1 MADFRVHLA
10 GGIAVGAGMSLTG
23 YYMAGLTSLQT
34 GAVFVAGSVGGLLPD
49 LDSDTG
55 KPLAFLFHLV
65 SVLIPSLLFVRAV
78 QIGGD
83 SPEFLVCYFAGSYL
97 FINYVVCTIVKKV
110 TVHRGMMHSI
120 PFVFVCAGV
129 ACILFKPSGTQ
140 VAAMAGFAV
149 FLGCLVHL
157 ALDEITS
164 FKLKFGF
171 IPVPKRS
178 SGSAFKF
185 KSDSLFATLFIYLV
199 LVVVVLAVFV
209 PTLGSSAF

>member
-1 MADFRVHLA
+1 MADFKVHLM
-10 GGIAVGAGMSLTG
+10 GGIAAGAGASAIG
-23 YYMAGLTSLQT
+23 HFMAGLTILQA
-34 GAVFVAGSVGGLLPD
+34 GAVFVVGSVGGLLPD

-55 KPLAFLFHLV
+55 KPLVFLFHLI

-83 SPEFLVCYFAGSYL
+83 SPEFLVCYFTASYL
-97 FINYVVCTIVKKV
+97 FINYVVCTIVKQV

-120 PFVFVCAGV
+120 PFVFVCAEV
-129 ACILFKPSGTQ
+129 AYILFKPSGSQ
-140 VAAMAGFAV
+140 VAIMAALAV

-157 ALDEITS
+157 VLDEITS
-164 FKLKFGF
+164 FRLKFGI

-185 KSDSLFATLFIYLV
+185 KSDSLLATLFVYIILV
-199 LVVVVLAVFV
+199 IIGIVVFQS
-209 PTLGSSAF
+209 TNW

>member
-1 MADFRVHLA
+1 MAEFRVHLI
-10 GGIAVGAGMSLTG
+10 GGIAAGTGMSVAG
-23 YYMAGLTSLQT
+23 HFMAGLTPLQA

-55 KPLAFLFHLV
+55 KPLTFLFHLI
-65 SVLIPSLLFVRAV
+65 SVLIPSLLFVKAI

-83 SPEFLVCYFAGSYL
+83 SPEFLVCYFAASYL
-97 FINYVVCTIVKKV
+97 FINYVVCAIVKRV

-129 ACILFKPSGTQ
+129 AYLLFKPSGSP
-140 VAAMAGFAV
+140 VAVMAGLAV

-157 ALDEITS
+157 LLDEITS
-164 FKLKFGF
+164 FKLKFGI

-185 KSDSLFATLFIYLV
+185 KSDSLFATLFIYIILV
-199 LVVVVLAVFV
+199 IIGIVVFQS
-209 PTLGSSAF
+209 TNW

>member
-1 MADFRVHLA
+1 MAEFKVHLA
-10 GGIAVGAGMSLTG
+10 GGIAAGAGASVAG
-23 YYMAGLTSLQT
+23 HFMAGLTPLQA
-34 GAVFVAGSVGGLLPD
+34 GAIFVVGSVGGLLPD

-55 KPLAFLFHLV
+55 KPLAFLFHLI
-65 SVLIPSLLFVRAV
+65 SVLLPSLLFVRAV

-83 SPEFLVCYFAGSYL
+83 SPEFLICYFTASYL
-97 FINYVVCTIVKKV
+97 FINYVVCAIVKQV

-129 ACILFKPSGTQ
+129 AYILFKPSGTQ
-140 VAAMAGFAV
+140 VAIMAAFAV

-157 ALDEITS
+157 VLDEITS
-164 FKLKFGF
+164 FRLKFGI

-185 KSDSLFATLFIYLV
+185 KSDSLFATLFIYLI
-199 LVVVVLAVFV
+199 LVVVGILAY
-209 PTLGSSAF
+209 

>member
-1 MADFRVHLA
+1 M
-10 GGIAVGAGMSLTG
+10 GGIAASAGVAVAGHFMT
-23 YYMAGLTSLQT
+23 GLTLLQA
-34 GAVFVAGSVGGLLPD
+34 GAVFLVGSVGGLLPD

-83 SPEFLVCYFAGSYL
+83 SPEFLICYFAASYL
-97 FINYVVCTIVKKV
+97 FINYIVCAIVKRV

-120 PFVFVCAGV
+120 PFTFVCAG
-129 ACILFKPSGTQ
+129 IGYLLFEPSGSQ
-140 VAAMAGFAV
+140 VAIMAGFAV
-149 FLGCLVHL
+149 LLGCLVHL
-157 ALDEITS
+157 VLDEITS

-199 LVVVVLAVFV
+199 LVVIGIVVFQS
-209 PTLGSSAF
+209 TNW